1 MIEKMSYTSGKIYN
15 HPIHVSILL
24 LFVEKLARKPKE
36 RN

>member
-1 MIEKMSYTSGKIYN
+1 MSEKLSYIRKIYN

-24 LFVEKLARKPKE
+24 FVEVLARKPKE